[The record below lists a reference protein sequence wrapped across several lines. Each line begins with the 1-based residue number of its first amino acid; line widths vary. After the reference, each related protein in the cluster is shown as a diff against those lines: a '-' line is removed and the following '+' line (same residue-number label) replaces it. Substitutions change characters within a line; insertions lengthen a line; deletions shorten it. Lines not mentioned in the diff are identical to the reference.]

1 MVFLIQFFQR
11 INYLRFPN
19 KIKENPAEFGLT
31 GMHQARRFHGNQLIA
46 KVLLHRMMDSSIKL
60 SHPFSLQ
67 SFKKHSHVFFQ
78 FRLVMNIWGK

>member
-1 MVFLIQFFQR
+1 MVFLIQIFQR